1 MSFKVFEFYSFET
14 ISRIWL
20 RYKHRGVIKNSKTK
34 KERKKQTI
42 VGRAITQKI
51 GDSATNDVVS
61 EKLDLAFT
69 GSFLYYADSGRIWMD
84 LCRTRRLTSLDIW
97 RPKRLNTRAWRQ
109 KPLFCS
115 VDSKR
120 GIAFPGARRQQIT
133 IK

>member
-1 MSFKVFEFYSFET
+1 MA
-14 ISRIWL
+14 
-20 RYKHRGVIKNSKTK
+20 RYKHRGVIKNGEK
-34 KERKKQTI
+34 KQEEKKQTI
-42 VGRAITQKI
+42 VGIAITQKI

-61 EKLDLAFT
+61 EKPDLAFT

-120 GIAFPGARRQQIT
+120 GIAFSRRSQTTNHDKIARRDGCNFE
-133 IK
+133 